1 MDEISFGTDGWRHV
15 ISDGF
20 TFANVRRV
28 AQAIANDLLA
38 RGQEGRTV
46 IVGYDT
52 RFLSHRYAQL
62 VAEVLAGN
70 GFLVLLTREAA
81 PTPAV
86 SWAVRERGA
95 AGGVMVTASHNPPE
109 YNGLKFKGAYGG
121 SALPEMTAAVED
133 QLRRLGEIRSLPL
146 DRALAAGKV
155 ELFDPKPGYFH
166 QLRRLVD
173 FGVFARKNITVVVDP
188 MHGAARGYLKELLA
202 QTPLKVVEI
211 RGDYNP
217 GFGGVNPEPIEKN
230 LEALRKAVEDQGAA
244 VGLATDGD
252 ADRVG
257 AMDEKGNFVDSHRIF
272 ALLLRHL
279 ARTRGWDGA
288 VVKTF
293 STTQM
298 IDILAARL
306 GKKLHI
312 TPIGFKHIC
321 RLMLED
327 DILIG
332 GEESGGIGIKHH
344 LPERDGI
351 LCSLL
356 LLEIM
361 ALSGQTLSTLVD
373 DLLAEVGPH
382 YYRRLDVE
390 VAEPVSLMA
399 GLLND
404 PPAEIGGRRVEK
416 QDGLDGQKFF
426 LADGSW
432 ILFRAS
438 GTEPVV
444 RIYAEADSGAA
455 AEELLA
461 AGARYLERSASSGR
475 LHSRV

>member
-1 MDEISFGTDGWRHV
+1 MEEISFGTDGWRHV

-28 AQAIANDLLA
+28 AQAIASDLLA
-38 RGQEGRTV
+38 KGQEGKTV
-46 IVGYDT
+46 VVGYDT

-70 GFLVLLTREAA
+70 GFYVLLTQEAA

-86 SWAVRERGA
+86 SWAVREAGA
-95 AGGVMVTASHNPPE
+95 VGGVMVTASHNPPE

-121 SALPEMTAAVED
+121 SALPEMTAAVEE
-133 QLRRLGEIRSLPL
+133 QLRRLDEIRSLPL
-146 DRALAAGKV
+146 EKALAQKKI
-155 ELFDPKPGYFH
+155 EFFDPKPAYFR

-173 FGVFARKNITVVVDP
+173 FGVLARHRLGVVVDP

-202 QTPLKVVEI
+202 DTPLEVVEI
-211 RGDYNP
+211 RGEYNP

-230 LEALRKAVEDQGAA
+230 LEALRLAVTERGAA

-257 AMDEKGNFVDSHRIF
+257 AMDEKGHFVDSHRIF

-279 ARTRGWDGA
+279 VRTRDWDGA

-298 IDILAARL
+298 IDLLAAKL

-312 TPIGFKHIC
+312 TPIGFKYIC

-344 LPERDGI
+344 LPERDGL

-356 LLEIM
+356 LLEMM
-361 ALSGQTLSTLVD
+361 AQSGQTLSTLVD

-382 YYRRLDVE
+382 HYRRLDLE
-390 VAEPVSLMA
+390 VAEPKALMA
-399 GLLND
+399 KLLHQP
-404 PPAEIGGRRVEK
+404 PPAIAGRQVVG
-416 QDGLDGQKFF
+416 QDGLDGQKLF

-444 RIYAEADSGAA
+444 RIYAEAATGEA

-461 AGARYLERSASSGR
+461 AGARYLEQGAAAERH
-475 LHSRV
+475 L